1 MALQIRK
8 PPTAFSKQPTGKE
21 FAPVKDK
28 TYLEWIRTLPCVV
41 SGRFP
46 VDAAHISYA
55 APEYGKTG
63 RGKSQKA
70 SDRWTIPLSP
80 DIHRAQHDTS
90 ERSYWIS
97 IGIDPCVV
105 ALSLWGAYPNTE
117 LALLIIEAANR
128 KAETARRTALWPAGN
143 NRNGD

>member
-8 PPTAFSKQPTGKE
+8 PSTAFSKQPTGKE

-28 TYLEWIRTLPCVV
+28 TYLQWIKTLPCVV

-46 VDAAHISYA
+46 VEAAHISYA

-70 SDRWTIPLSP
+70 SDFWTIPLSG
-80 DIHRAQHDTS
+80 DEHRKQHS
-90 ERSYWIS
+90 MNEAAYWRSV
-97 IGIDPCVV
+97 GIDPCVV
-105 ALSLWGAYPNTE
+105 ALSLRAAFPNNE

-128 KAETARRTALWPAGN
+128 KADAARRTALWPTGN
-143 NRNGD
+143 NRDGD